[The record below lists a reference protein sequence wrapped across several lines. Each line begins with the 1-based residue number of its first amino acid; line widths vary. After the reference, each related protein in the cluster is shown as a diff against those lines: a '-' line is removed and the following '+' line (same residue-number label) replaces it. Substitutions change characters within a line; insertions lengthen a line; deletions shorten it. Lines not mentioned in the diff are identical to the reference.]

1 MGHLRNDLSR
11 EHIRFYDERQQ
22 KSLNG
27 LSPIE
32 YGAKAA
38 QASFILFA
46 REPFGLAFRDVL
58 SPAHAPCLFNFFL
71 IFSSISLV
79 MASRS

>member
-11 EHIRFYDERQQ
+11 ERIRFYDERQQ

-38 QASFILFA
+38 QAILFA

-58 SPAHAPCLFNFFL
+58 SSAHAPCLFNFFL